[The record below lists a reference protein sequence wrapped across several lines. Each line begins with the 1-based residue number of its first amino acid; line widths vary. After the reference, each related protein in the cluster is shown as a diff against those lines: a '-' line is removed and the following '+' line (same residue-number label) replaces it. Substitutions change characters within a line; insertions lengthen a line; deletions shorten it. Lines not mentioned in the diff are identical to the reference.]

1 MAKELR
7 TSGVFNLG
15 SLGGNASGAPVYS
28 GTWGA
33 TDSAFT
39 LTTSPYHLTARNPGG
54 WQARKFDYTLSS
66 GKYYAEI
73 YIDPGHSNMY
83 VGLVSS
89 GFSNGAGWVGD
100 STDGMGLSSQGG
112 AVYSQGT
119 GADTVTGISFN
130 SGSNVVQI
138 AVDVDNRK
146 AWWGVNGTW
155 HSSSNPSTN
164 TDGISLR
171 NDLTSG
177 DLYFAIS
184 SINNTS
190 DFHFNDGG
198 NGTFNG
204 ELTANGNTDANGKG
218 DFYYTVPTGFEG
230 LYATGLTADKPTRK
244 WGGLVGRSLIA
255 SDALANTGALSL
267 SELLQVQY
275 SVPALS
281 VDTWWTW
288 ETPLNSQWS
297 RDGDYECSRTG
308 NYGGHGICVDTEV
321 TSGKYYA
328 EFWWDILKAGSDQ
341 KDKGFGLATN
351 TSSGMDDTL
360 GTHTTHVW
368 IHYASNGKHYP
379 ANSAWGSTM
388 SNGDVVGVA
397 VDYDNGKVWTHVNG
411 TWSSTGGDPSSSGAG
426 HTWTTHLTA
435 HPSTPARIAFG
446 SNGTSG
452 SVEIN
457 GGDNGT
463 FGGNVTAGGNTDTN
477 GLGDFKYTVPTGFQ
491 GLYTLA

>member
-1 MAKELR
+1 MTASLVK
-7 TSGVFNLG
+7 TGVL
-15 SLGGNASGAPVYS
+15 
-28 GTWGA
+28 
-33 TDSAFT
+33 
-39 LTTSPYHLTARNPGG
+39 
-54 WQARKFDYTLSS
+54 K
-66 GKYYAEI
+66 
-73 YIDPGHSNMY
+73 
-83 VGLVSS
+83 
-89 GFSNGAGWVGD
+89 
-100 STDGMGLSSQGG
+100 
-112 AVYSQGT
+112 
-119 GADTVTGISFN
+119 
-130 SGSNVVQI
+130 
-138 AVDVDNRK
+138 
-146 AWWGVNGTW
+146 
-155 HSSSNPSTN
+155 
-164 TDGISLR
+164 
-171 NDLTSG
+171 
-177 DLYFAIS
+177 
-184 SINNTS
+184 
-190 DFHFNDGG
+190 
-198 NGTFNG
+198 
-204 ELTANGNTDANGKG
+204 
-218 DFYYTVPTGFEG
+218 
-230 LYATGLTADKPTRK
+230 
-244 WGGLVGRSLIA
+244 
-255 SDALANTGALSL
+255 L
-267 SELLQVQY
+267 SELLQTAY
-275 SVPALS
+275 GGGPT

-308 NYGGHGICVDTEV
+308 NNGGHGICIDTEV

-328 EFWWDILKAGSDQ
+328 EFWWDLLKDGSDQ
-341 KDKGFGLATN
+341 GDKGFGLATN

-368 IHYASNGKHYP
+368 VHYASNGKHYP

-411 TWSSTGGDPSSSGAG
+411 TWSSTGGDPSSGGSG

-452 SVEIN
+452 SVQIN